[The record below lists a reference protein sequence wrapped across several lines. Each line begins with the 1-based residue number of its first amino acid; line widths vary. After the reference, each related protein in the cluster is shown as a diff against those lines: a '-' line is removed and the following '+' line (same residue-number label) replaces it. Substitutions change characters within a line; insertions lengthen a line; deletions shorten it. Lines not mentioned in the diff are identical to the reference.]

1 MGDGEKY
8 NSFETWLYIL
18 DNLVVN
24 NYHRDSTLIA
34 LGGGVVGDTV
44 GFAAACYHRGVNF
57 IQIPTSLLAQV
68 DSSIGG
74 KTGINHP
81 AGKNLIGAFYQPKA
95 VIIDMNTLQT
105 LPKREFKAGLTE
117 IIKAALICDADLFA
131 FIETHLEA
139 ILQQENSAI
148 QHCIK
153 RACEIKSDIVSQDE
167 KEHGARALLN
177 LGHTFGHVFE
187 QLFGYGNWL
196 HGEAVAQGI
205 LMASELSIA
214 MGLLDKESDK
224 RIHTLIH
231 NAAIIPALPKKIEHD
246 AFLNTLY
253 KDKKITNETLKFILL
268 KHIGECCIN
277 THVTP
282 DQLRML
288 LDRKFV

>member
-1 MGDGEKY
+1 MKTLHVPHQQGTYPIYIGRNLLQQYDLLPSHIHGTQVMLITNETVAPLYLDAVASCLNKYKTQHLILRDGEQYK
-8 NSFETWLYIL
+8 SFETWRYIL

-131 FIETHLEA
+131 FIETQLEA

-167 KEHGARALLN
+167 KEHGAR
-177 LGHTFGHVFE
+177 
-187 QLFGYGNWL
+187 
-196 HGEAVAQGI
+196 
-205 LMASELSIA
+205 LMQ
-214 MGLLDKESDK
+214 
-224 RIHTLIH
+224 
-231 NAAIIPALPKKIEHD
+231 
-246 AFLNTLY
+246 
-253 KDKKITNETLKFILL
+253 
-268 KHIGECCIN
+268 C
-277 THVTP
+277 
-282 DQLRML
+282 
-288 LDRKFV
+288 